1 MTTPVCRQC
10 NADTTLK
17 RMGRTE
23 GEDAGVRI
31 VIDGISAME
40 CANGHKRFP
49 TPEFALQFIE
59 RVMNTGK
66 LVTAEPAVEKGF
78 FRKRA
83 HCPGCGQAMPE
94 KTDGAS
100 CNEVSVD
107 LPETGPASVELSVPI
122 FNCAGCKQEVTL
134 PSATVQRGVM
144 QAMANAFRAA
154 DITPG

>member
-1 MTTPVCRQC
+1 MTTTVCRQC

-23 GEDAGVRI
+23 GEDGGVRI

-59 RVMNTGK
+59 QVMNTGK

-78 FRKRA
+78 FRKHA
-83 HCPGCGQAMPE
+83 HCPGCGQALPE
-94 KTDGAS
+94 TLDGAS
-100 CNEVSVD
+100 RNEVSVD
-107 LPETGPASVELSVPI
+107 LPETGPASVELTVPVY
-122 FNCAGCKQEVTL
+122 NCGKCSQEVTL
-134 PSATVQRGVM
+134 PSSSVQRGVM